1 MTLAVSSAK
10 RHTQRY
16 GGVLLCDGLRFRS
29 LVLAEEKHCIDAGYC
44 FSSPQAYDYYKPT
57 HQRTDD

>member
-16 GGVLLCDGLRFRS
+16 GGVLLRDGLRFRS
-29 LVLAEEKHCIDAGYC
+29 LVLAEEKHYC
-44 FSSPQAYDYYKPT
+44 FSSPQAYDYSGPT